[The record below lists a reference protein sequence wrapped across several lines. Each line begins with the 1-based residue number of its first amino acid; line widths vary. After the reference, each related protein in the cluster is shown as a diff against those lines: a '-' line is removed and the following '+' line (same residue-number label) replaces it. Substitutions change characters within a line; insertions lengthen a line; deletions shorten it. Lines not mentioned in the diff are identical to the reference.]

1 MPKPKVFSTP
11 ALSKPELRKPR
22 PSNGRRSATLFLHL
36 LGVFVL
42 IGGLVYLV
50 QQTKKF
56 DEQEAAAPSGPL
68 RIALVNK
75 PVWMSD
81 FLAQQ
86 IADTIPKT
94 SSSAFDHDLLLKAV
108 AALKK
113 NPWVSSVNQVRRVFG
128 DLPGD
133 TLEVDC
139 DFRAPVALVKSGQS
153 YFLVDN
159 DGYLLPERYTH
170 EQLDKITLGRDGRTC
185 LRVIEGIKQPPPEMG
200 SKWVGA
206 DVAAGLDLVKLLYGK
221 LFMDEVTGID
231 VSNFAGRI
239 NRGDPQLV
247 MLTRYGTQVW
257 WGRPLNAKDFFVE
270 VSPAR
275 KMEILRAVVQK
286 EGRIDAN
293 QAFLDV
299 RYDNLLIP
307 TTQPTQARTIDDPS
321 H

>member
-1 MPKPKVFSTP
+1 MPKPKAPSTP
-11 ALSKPELRKPR
+11 ALGKSEMRMPKASSGRK
-22 PSNGRRSATLFLHL
+22 SAALLLHL
-36 LGVFVL
+36 LGFFVL
-42 IGGLVYLV
+42 VGGLVYLV
-50 QQTKKF
+50 QLTKQY
-56 DEQEAAAPSGPL
+56 DEREASAPTGPL
-68 RIALVNK
+68 KIALVNK

-86 IADTIPKT
+86 IADTIPKN
-94 SSSAFDHDLLLKAV
+94 SSSAFDHELLVRAV

-128 DLPGD
+128 DQPGD

-139 DFRAPVALVKSGQS
+139 DFRAPVALVKWSQ
-153 YFLVDN
+153 YYWLIDN
-159 DGYLLPERYTH
+159 DGYLLPEQYTDA
-170 EQLDKITLGRDGRTC
+170 QLDKITIGRDGRTC
-185 LRVIEGIKQPPPEMG
+185 LRVIEGVKQPPPDMG
-200 SKWVGA
+200 HKWVGG
-206 DVAAGLDLVKLLYGK
+206 DIAAGLDLVKLLYGK
-221 LFMDEVTGID
+221 LFVDEVTGID

-247 MLTRYGTQVW
+247 MITRYGTQVW

-275 KMEILRAVVQK
+275 KMEILKAVVQK

-307 TTQPTQARTIDDPS
+307 TTQPTQARTIDDPT